1 MNHMTVNTYFEQ
13 LQGKRV
19 TVIGLGISNRPLV
32 RLLLER
38 GIAVECR
45 DKTPREKLLPEVLEL
60 ERLGAK
66 LTLGEDYLE
75 NIQADVVFRTP
86 GLNAF
91 CPQLMALRAQGTL
104 VTSEMEAFFAV
115 CPCKIVGV
123 TGSDGKTTTT
133 TLIAKLLEKAG
144 KTVWCGGNIGTP
156 LLPLA
161 DQMQPTDVAVVELS
175 SFQLMGM
182 TQSPQTAVIT
192 NLSPNHLD
200 IHKDMEEYVTAKEN
214 LYLHQS
220 AQDTVV
226 LNLDNDITNSF
237 VPKAKG
243 NVLQFSRKQRPQK
256 GYYLRPDNIIC
267 RVDGDQETEI
277 LDAADILI
285 PGVHNFENYMAAFC
299 AVDGLVSRQDM
310 VDLAKTFGGV
320 AHRIQLV
327 REKDGVKFYDSS
339 IDSSPNRTKAA
350 LRSFSQ
356 KVIMVAGGKD
366 KGIAYDDLGPELVE
380 HVKILVLTGMTAGKI
395 RAAAEQAPGYNG
407 ANPIILDVEDFDEA
421 IRTAAAQ
428 AKPGDVV
435 ILSPASTSFDRFRNF
450 EERGLRFQK
459 VVNKL

>member
-1 MNHMTVNTYFEQ
+1 
-13 LQGKRV
+13 
-19 TVIGLGISNRPLV
+19 
-32 RLLLER
+32 
-38 GIAVECR
+38 
-45 DKTPREKLLPEVLEL
+45 
-60 ERLGAK
+60 
-66 LTLGEDYLE
+66 
-75 NIQADVVFRTP
+75 
-86 GLNAF
+86 
-91 CPQLMALRAQGTL
+91 
-104 VTSEMEAFFAV
+104 
-115 CPCKIVGV
+115 
-123 TGSDGKTTTT
+123 
-133 TLIAKLLEKAG
+133 
-144 KTVWCGGNIGTP
+144 
-156 LLPLA
+156 
-161 DQMQPTDVAVVELS
+161 MQPTDVAVVELS
-175 SFQLMGM
+175 SFQLMDM

-256 GYYLRPDNIIC
+256 GYYLRPDHIIC

-285 PGVHNFENYMAAFC
+285 PGVHNIENYMAAFC

-350 LRSFSQ
+350 LRSFAQ

-428 AKPGDVV
+428 AQPGDVV

-459 VVNKL
+459 VVNEL